1 MTHAVRRILA
11 AGGVSHVVVVTPA
24 THESDFDEALAEF
37 DPTLVTRVGGG
48 AERSDSVRAGLAALD
63 ASCDAVLV
71 HDAARCLAPPSL
83 VARVLAALDDGADAV
98 VPGVAVVDTIKLV
111 EAREAQTVVASTPA
125 RAALRAIQTPQGFRR
140 SALLAAHACG
150 ADATDDAALVELAG
164 ADVVVVAGDDL
175 ALKVTTP
182 LDMVLAE
189 HLLAGADAVAGEAT
203 DTHPRG
209 QS

>member
-48 AERSDSVRAGLAALD
+48 AERSDSVRAGLAAPD

-140 SALLAAHACG
+140 SVLLAAHACG

-189 HLLAGADAVAGEAT
+189 HLLAADDAVAGEVT

>member
-1 MTHAVRRILA
+1 MEDDGAQHQPPANRRGAPRGRPRRRDRVTTSVGATRAERHTGGTTRAARREHRLARRARLRRRALKVTGAGAALVVAAGLGTRLKAGRPKALVTLRGAPLVTHAVRRILA

-111 EAREAQTVVASTPA
+111 
-125 RAALRAIQTPQGFRR
+125 
-140 SALLAAHACG
+140 
-150 ADATDDAALVELAG
+150 
-164 ADVVVVAGDDL
+164 
-175 ALKVTTP
+175 
-182 LDMVLAE
+182 
-189 HLLAGADAVAGEAT
+189 
-203 DTHPRG
+203 
-209 QS
+209 